1 MEAIGTYEELNKK
14 GLDLAKVI
22 MEESE
27 EDLEVMVKGDD
38 TRSSTRSRSSTR
50 LKRRSSSIIS
60 KKSDKIVILS
70 NHKLSQQKINEF
82 FVFRKLNQN
91 QLLWKSPEVLEE

>member
-27 EDLEVMVKGDD
+27 EDLEIMVKGDD

-60 KKSDKIVILS
+60 KKSDNIVML
-70 NHKLSQQKINEF
+70 
-82 FVFRKLNQN
+82 
-91 QLLWKSPEVLEE
+91 

>member
-14 GLDLAKVI
+14 GLDLEKVI

-27 EDLEVMVKGDD
+27 DDVEIVKGDE
-38 TRSSTRSRSSTR
+38 TRSSMRSRSSTR

-60 KKSDKIVILS
+60 KKSDKIVMFS
-70 NHKLSQQKINEF
+70 NDKKVNNKNKTFLRI
-82 FVFRKLNQN
+82 
-91 QLLWKSPEVLEE
+91 